1 MIATIDFETTG
12 LKAGEDEV
20 LQVSIIDENY
30 NVLLNAY
37 CRPNNKDSW
46 EDAQAVHGI
55 TPLMV
60 ANELPFERY
69 VPTVLDILSK
79 ADKVIAYNAA
89 FEDSYLK
96 AYGIEVDPEKWI
108 DPMIMFAEIYGEWN
122 ERRGSYKWQ
131 SLTKCATYY
140 GYEFKEG
147 GEVIFTDRSIE
158 ILQELGQQYK
168 ETPLFKKSR
177 QDNPDWEGDANAGL
191 LFVYMCERLTEAPSR
206 IHTMIVCKLMIPLI
220 WERLEKELQDTAAVA
235 DKKIEED
242 TAQGGLLSAT

>member
-12 LKAGEDEV
+12 FKAGEDEV

-79 ADKVIAYNAA
+79 ADKVIAYNVA

-122 ERRGSYKWQ
+122 ERRGNYKWQ
-131 SLTKCATYY
+131 SLAKCATYY
-140 GYEFKEG
+140 GYEFKAHDSLEDVKATLYAYKKMR
-147 GEVIFTDRSIE
+147 EKE
-158 ILQELGQQYK
+158 ILR
-168 ETPLFKKSR
+168 ET
-177 QDNPDWEGDANAGL
+177 
-191 LFVYMCERLTEAPSR
+191 
-206 IHTMIVCKLMIPLI
+206 
-220 WERLEKELQDTAAVA
+220 
-235 DKKIEED
+235 
-242 TAQGGLLSAT
+242 SARG

>member
-30 NVLLNAY
+30 NVLLNVY
-37 CRPNNKDSW
+37 CRPNNKGSW

-140 GYEFKEG
+140 GYEFKAHDSLEDVKATLYCNKDMTG
-147 GEVIFTDRSIE
+147 ITGVITAESTYDEYARANLRVDEPYSEHYRNGMTRLFCDDEIE
-158 ILQELGQQYK
+158 
-168 ETPLFKKSR
+168 
-177 QDNPDWEGDANAGL
+177 L
-191 LFVYMCERLTEAPSR
+191 L
-206 IHTMIVCKLMIPLI
+206 
-220 WERLEKELQDTAAVA
+220 
-235 DKKIEED
+235 EE
-242 TAQGGLLSAT
+242 